1 MIDHNQIFSNI
12 GSFAEVI
19 TGVLGI
25 AITVVAIIVEL
36 AATRYTP
43 RISELFIRERRNL
56 FILGFYVLTCIFG
69 VWMAV
74 LENDPTVWWIKLAGW
89 IYFGLVTISFLSIV
103 PFFIYIFTFLHPN
116 SIINR
121 LENLAL
127 KLVDQSS
134 ENHKDLSI
142 LKSKITN
149 TLEEISDIALNSI
162 VNMDRSLGLS
172 CVASLEKVLIHYLEL
187 KHKYPEEWFVI
198 DSDTFFGFSVRSIKN
213 IEKDRTWLE
222 MAILK
227 QYEFIFGRG
236 VQQNR
241 ELVQEISN
249 DTREIA
255 LAAFSLNLKEAVELL
270 VIYFNTFLRISL
282 NAKNQYAI
290 FNIFDQYRAF
300 AEEIMDSDQELPLQI
315 ANYFKFYGQF
325 AMNILPFTIV
335 IASNDLRLMNQ
346 KAFRV
351 NFPKQDELLDIFLE
365 LDKPPES
372 EAEEVG
378 FRGVR
383 KSQAILAAFYLEQ
396 GNEELARKIYQDM
409 INEPLERMMSIC
421 VELLEVEQ
429 ERFWEVTDRWINF
442 DYVSSERRE
451 KLIEFFG
458 WFETRETIAK
468 AES

>member
-1 MIDHNQIFSNI
+1 MDTNLIFINI

-43 RISELFIRERRNL
+43 RISELFIREKRNII
-56 FILGFYVLTCIFG
+56 ILSFYVLTCVLGIWVAILKHDPSA
-69 VWMAV
+69 VWV
-74 LENDPTVWWIKLAGW
+74 KILAW
-89 IYFGLVTISFLSIV
+89 IYFGFVTISFLSIV

-121 LENLAL
+121 LESLAKKLIQRASKKSGHLPTL
-127 KLVDQSS
+127 KNRL
-134 ENHKDLSI
+134 
-142 LKSKITN
+142 TN
-149 TLEEISDIALNSI
+149 TFEEISDIALNSI
-162 VNMDRSLGLS
+162 VNMDRSLGLR
-172 CVASLEKVLIHYLEL
+172 CVSSLERILISYMET
-187 KHKYPEEWFVI
+187 KDKYPQEWFTI
-198 DSDTFFGFSVRSIKN
+198 DSDNFFGFSVRSIQK
-213 IEKDRTWLE
+213 IEENHTWLE

-227 QYEFIFGRG
+227 QYEFIFVRA
-236 VQQNR
+236 VSQNR

-255 LAAFSLNLKEAVELL
+255 LAAYRLNLKESVELL
-270 VIYFNTFLRISL
+270 IIYFNTYLRISL

-290 FNIFDQYRAF
+290 FNIFDQYRSF
-300 AEEIMDSDQELPLQI
+300 AEEIMESNVEIPLQI
-315 ANYFKFYGQF
+315 ANYFKYYGQS

-335 IASNDLRLMNQ
+335 IASNDLRLLNQ
-346 KAFRV
+346 KAYREKFSQR
-351 NFPKQDELLDIFLE
+351 DELLDIFLE

-372 EAEEVG
+372 EAEEIG

-383 KSQAILAAFYLEQ
+383 KSQSILAAFYLELEE
-396 GNEELARKIYQDM
+396 EELARRIYQDM
-409 INEPLERMMSIC
+409 INEPLDRMMSIC

-442 DYVSSERRE
+442 DYVSAERRI

-458 WFETRETIAK
+458 WFEARGPIAK
-468 AES
+468 AKS